1 MTFLLPFFYF
11 LIFSYILYKHRF
23 FKSMDL
29 PFGILIGIFSLK
41 IISSVVM
48 YWIYTSYYP
57 VRIEADIFKYFDD
70 AKIIFSSLNQSVW
83 HYIQLICDIDIS
95 HPQLNQYYDKME
107 FWDRKIDYG
116 IGNDNRTIIKANA
129 IIMLFSHGN
138 IWVHNV
144 VAGFISLFTYILM
157 YKTFVSFNSKLKYP
171 LLIAIILIPSG
182 FFWTSAMLKETILM
196 LGLACY
202 FYGFISILTKQ
213 KQYLPWLSL
222 IIGMFFLLHIKVY
235 VIAALIPASLGFL
248 IAHKLPQKRVSHV
261 YIISILVLIL
271 GVIINNTYL
280 HAVPILEKFADKRND
295 FIMNVVYYAHA
306 QSYIPIGFLDANI
319 ISFIKDTPTSLY
331 RAIFLPWIWN
341 TSSLLGIIPA
351 LENLVLIILS
361 VLACFFS
368 RTLHRSEQNIVW
380 FSLFFSITLLWI
392 IGITT
397 PVIGAI
403 VRYKITVFPFLYS
416 IFALIIDW
424 NKLYLKYI
432 KHEYKQL

>member
-1 MTFLLPFFYF
+1 
-11 LIFSYILYKHRF
+11 
-23 FKSMDL
+23 
-29 PFGILIGIFSLK
+29 
-41 IISSVVM
+41 
-48 YWIYTSYYP
+48 
-57 VRIEADIFKYFDD
+57 
-70 AKIIFSSLNQSVW
+70 
-83 HYIQLICDIDIS
+83 
-95 HPQLNQYYDKME
+95 ME

-144 VAGFISLFTYILM
+144 VAGFMSLFTYLLM

-295 FIMNVVYYAHA
+295 FIMDVVYYAHA

-319 ISFIKDTPTSLY
+319 ISFIKDTPASLY

-403 VRYKITVFPFLYS
+403 VRYKIPVFPFLYS